1 MTYRVERVLENGSQ
15 DSSKTDSNLS
25 LASSTTSQSGQSVVS
40 GLSGSGS
47 GSEPR
52 LSTPV
57 TAAVSVAS
65 EPVNSIGSVVSEPV
79 NRTAAVTSE
88 PVNRAATVT
97 SEPVVDPDIMK
108 SRSDNSGLAAPRH
121 RDQQRNDVSAPVGAM
136 APTRQQHS
144 VPALSHQQRNVHAPV
159 SAASTPRAH
168 TVQPGVT
175 RPHHQH
181 HHHHNHERD
190 VPTWA
195 TREQQSH
202 LAECPV
208 SASIDFSSR
217 H

>member
-1 MTYRVERVLENGSQ
+1 MTYRVERVVENGSQ

-57 TAAVSVAS
+57 SAAV
-65 EPVNSIGSVVSEPV
+65 SVVSEPV
-79 NRTAAVTSE
+79 NSTGSVVSE

-97 SEPVVDPDIMK
+97 SEPVAESETMK
-108 SRSDNSGLAAPRH
+108 SRSDNSSLAAPRH